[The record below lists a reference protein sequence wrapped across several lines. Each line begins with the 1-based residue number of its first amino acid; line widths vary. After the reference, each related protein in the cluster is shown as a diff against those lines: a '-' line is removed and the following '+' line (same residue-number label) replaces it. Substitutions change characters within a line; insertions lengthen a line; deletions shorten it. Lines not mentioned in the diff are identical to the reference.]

1 MSSHYPDMCI
11 QIATKQDWPDLIRIY
26 NEAVD
31 TRVSTADTEYV
42 TIESR
47 KSWLV
52 EHQDERFPIFV
63 KNVNDDVVGWCS
75 ISAYR
80 SGRPAVAGS
89 CEISYY
95 VSAKHRGQG
104 VASELIEHALAKC
117 PALGIRI
124 LFGILLESNAPSI
137 HLLTK
142 YGFKEWGRL
151 PEVAEIDGKRFDHV
165 YLGLQLEG

>member
-1 MSSHYPDMCI
+1 MCI
-11 QIATKQDWPDLIRIY
+11 RIATKQDWPDIIRIY

-52 EHQDERFPIFV
+52 EHQDGRYPIDV
-63 KNVNDDVVGWCS
+63 KIVNDEVVGWCS
-75 ISAYR
+75 FSAYR
-80 SGRPAVAGS
+80 SGRRAVAGS

-95 VSAKHRGQG
+95 VSTNHRCQG
-104 VASELIEHALAKC
+104 VASELIEHAMAKC
-117 PALGIRI
+117 PPLGIRI

-142 YGFKEWGRL
+142 YGFKEWGRF
-151 PEVAEIDGKRFDHV
+151 PKVAEIDGERFDHV
-165 YLGLQLEG
+165 YLGLQL